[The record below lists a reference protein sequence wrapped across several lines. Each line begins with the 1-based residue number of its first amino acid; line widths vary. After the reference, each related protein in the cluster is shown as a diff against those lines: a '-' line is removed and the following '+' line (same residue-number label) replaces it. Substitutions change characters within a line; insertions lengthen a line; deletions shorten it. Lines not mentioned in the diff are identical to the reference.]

1 MTIFYSI
8 LLSGTLANL
17 FIVIGSIFIMFTNSN
32 ESDLELMKSHLN
44 FIDKSLIEAKDRILS
59 YIRRMI

>member
-17 FIVIGSIFIMFTNSN
+17 LIVIGSIFLMLTNSN